1 VNKKDKCDTTL
12 THEPTLSTIRTNT
25 YHIHIKRGRDERNS
39 IILHFTIS
47 ISIQLQLQL
56 QFISTSTTATT
67 NTNTS
72 NELNS
77 YLPCYR

>member
-1 VNKKDKCDTTL
+1 MNKKDKCDTTL

-47 ISIQLQLQL
+47 ISIQLQLQ
-56 QFISTSTTATT
+56 FISTSTTATT
-67 NTNTS
+67 ITNTS

-77 YLPCYR
+77 YLPYYR